1 MEVISGLARDANE
14 PSLRVPVPSSPTLS
28 GPFSVYAT
36 LRAAPTTSLPFV
48 DEHVKTSAAP
58 CHCAALDAAMTMKSV
73 DGASPDTML
82 DCVEPFS
89 TACVGSC
96 LQSRSKH
103 VFQNQNGPR
112 HTCIARR
119 NTVLVL
125 ALVTA
130 LAVVALS
137 SSEECRKPS
146 KAPLYWVGG
155 AVIMVLMHLMHLA
168 IASAH
173 HWKKRNESLPQ
184 IPAGGWDLRG
194 RVVRD
199 DEYPFAR
206 GATSHIYK
214 GHLNWPDTPR
224 SKVAIKSIFSDQPN
238 AALKQLKRE
247 MEVWAPLNHKNLV
260 PLFGISDDFGP
271 CPALISPLYPLGH
284 VGSFL
289 NNHPE
294 ADRKKLVLGVAS
306 GLEYLHAHDVVHG
319 DLKVQNVL
327 VDEHGTPCIGDF
339 GISKIINSRG
349 FTTASVGTPPYM
361 APELLTA
368 YDKDWKECPS
378 TTKSSDIYSFALLVL
393 EVYAL
398 SVVPPKGRP
407 ARPFLAAKDFPNL
420 RPRRIDYGHDV
431 ITDELWSILDQCW
444 ALEPQARPAISDVL
458 RQLSSALS

>member
-1 MEVISGLARDANE
+1 MTVISGLARDADE
-14 PSLRVPVPSSPTLS
+14 SSLRFPVPSSPTLS
-28 GPFSVYAT
+28 SPSSVCAT

-48 DEHVKTSAAP
+48 DKHVQTSAAP
-58 CHCAALDAAMTMKSV
+58 CHCPALDAAMTVKPV

-82 DCVEPFS
+82 DCIS

-96 LQSRSKH
+96 LQSHSEH
-103 VFQNQNGPR
+103 VFQNQNRPR
-112 HTCIARR
+112 HTGITRR
-119 NTVLVL
+119 NTVLLL
-125 ALVTA
+125 ALVTV
-130 LAVVALS
+130 LAVLALS
-137 SSEECRKPS
+137 SSEECSKPNT
-146 KAPLYWVGG
+146 ALYWVGG
-155 AVIMVLMHLMHLA
+155 AVIMVLMHLAM
-168 IASAH
+168 ASAH
-173 HWKKRNESLPQ
+173 YWKKRNESLPQ

-199 DEYPFAR
+199 GEYPFAR

-214 GHLNWPDTPR
+214 GHLNWPDAPR
-224 SKVAIKSIFSDQPN
+224 SQVN
-238 AALKQLKRE
+238 LNLQLKRE
-247 MEVWAPLNHKNLV
+247 MEVWAPLNHKNLI

-271 CPALISPLYPLGH
+271 CPALSSPLYPLGH

-319 DLKVQNVL
+319 DLKV
-327 VDEHGTPCIGDF
+327 
-339 GISKIINSRG
+339 IINSRG

-393 EVYAL
+393 EIFTSEV
-398 SVVPPKGRP
+398 PKGRP
-407 ARPFLAAKDFPNL
+407 ARPFLAAKDFSNL
-420 RPRRIDYGHDV
+420 CPRRVDYGHDV
-431 ITDELWSILDQCW
+431 ITDEIWFILDQCW
-444 ALEPQARPAISDVL
+444 ALEPHARPAISDVL
-458 RQLSSALS
+458 RQLSSAFKLVE